1 MLMRAG
7 VLVGGVVLVAVG
19 LMVMLEVVVVSFSEG
34 RCLPV
39 AEVECLVVDYLLVG
53 VDALNFGGWFAVM
66 VVETEVGDSKLEV
79 VAVVRI
85 AWSCVNGELHYLWRL
100 SRKSLEGKMGVSS
113 VGGCLFRVCW
123 WVSLQCGDAD
133 RFFDGVK
140 KGEGFVI
147 CRCVSE
153 ISVGKE
159 AIQMYIF

>member
-1 MLMRAG
+1 MSKWGAALF
-7 VLVGGVVLVAVG
+7 VVF
-19 LMVMLEVVVVSFSEG
+19 ESKVS
-34 RCLPV
+34 R
-39 AEVECLVVDYLLVG
+39 
-53 VDALNFGGWFAVM
+53 
-66 VVETEVGDSKLEV
+66 
-79 VAVVRI
+79 R
-85 AWSCVNGELHYLWRL
+85 
-100 SRKSLEGKMGVSS
+100 KMGVSS
-113 VGGCLFRVCW
+113 VGGCLFGVCW

>member
-53 VDALNFGGWFAVM
+53 VDAMNFGGWFAAM

-85 AWSCVNGELHYLWRL
+85 AWS
-100 SRKSLEGKMGVSS
+100 
-113 VGGCLFRVCW
+113 
-123 WVSLQCGDAD
+123 
-133 RFFDGVK
+133 
-140 KGEGFVI
+140 
-147 CRCVSE
+147 
-153 ISVGKE
+153 
-159 AIQMYIF
+159 